1 MKILLVL
8 FLLPLKLLAQDVTG
22 VWTGTLY
29 SDTTKQY
36 LKYELAISEDNR
48 KLSGYSYTIFLI
60 DSIENIGIK
69 SIKIKRSGNHYFI
82 EDNKLIDN
90 NYSQPPAKGVKTYSD
105 LVLSETDSTL
115 ILSGPWKTNRTKF
128 YESITGNILLHKNK
142 KILETL
148 IIPKLI
154 KLGLANTLSFMRYDT
169 YSKDLTIKGKP
180 VINPVENKKPD
191 QNLEKDNSTEKST
204 SFNSPGKKEMESKV
218 RPTYTDTQNVATINK
233 PALNNQI
240 NKSPGKDIINKNLS
254 ADNKPLNSSENKK
267 IQGKAKQ
274 VYDSS
279 SLNITYNADQ
289 KNRPDNNKNVIEDSD
304 LHKKSDTTFLRNNVA
319 INKKEPIK
327 TINKKDKEIV
337 TERSLITKPG
347 ISKKDVSKIPSINT
361 ESGENKSKKK
371 NDQLITAKDLS
382 TNKEVIHPYAPPVI
396 KAAAEISSRQIETVR
411 SVNIKNDSLLLTLYD
426 NGEIDGDTVS
436 VLLNGKVIWPMQ
448 GLTANG
454 ISKTIYLTPQ
464 MGDSLELIMYA
475 ENLGSIPPNTGLL
488 VVHDG
493 DAVYEIRFSG
503 DLKKNSAIIL
513 KRKKKLN

>member
-1 MKILLVL
+1 MKFLLVF

-36 LKYELAISEDNR
+36 LKYELAISEDNK
-48 KLSGYSYTIFLI
+48 KLNGYSYTIFLI
-60 DSIENIGIK
+60 DSTENIGVK
-69 SIKIKRSGNHYFI
+69 SIKIKKSGDHYLI

-115 ILSGPWKTNRTKF
+115 ILSGHWKTNRTKF
-128 YESITGNILLHKNK
+128 YESITGNILLHKKK
-142 KILETL
+142 KIQETL

-154 KLGLANTLSFMRYDT
+154 KLGLANTLSFIQYDN
-169 YSKDLTIKGKP
+169 YLKDVAIKDKP
-180 VINPVENKKPD
+180 VINPQANKIQDP
-191 QNLEKDNSTEKST
+191 NIETDNSLPKKDSDSST
-204 SFNSPGKKEMESKV
+204 KKEENQNKEKQSTAAANLNIIDTSERKKASIKNQNSTDDVALSNNDIAASKSDAGKNINDKKNLVPEATETVKTVQPKKELSKV
-218 RPTYTDTQNVATINK
+218 
-233 PALNNQI
+233 
-240 NKSPGKDIINKNLS
+240 S
-254 ADNKPLNSSENKK
+254 
-267 IQGKAKQ
+267 
-274 VYDSS
+274 
-279 SLNITYNADQ
+279 
-289 KNRPDNNKNVIEDSD
+289 
-304 LHKKSDTTFLRNNVA
+304 
-319 INKKEPIK
+319 
-327 TINKKDKEIV
+327 
-337 TERSLITKPG
+337 
-347 ISKKDVSKIPSINT
+347 SINN
-361 ESGENKSKKK
+361 ESGENDSKKK
-371 NDQLITAKDLS
+371 KDQLIAANNLAK
-382 TNKEVIHPYAPPVI
+382 NKEPIHPYVPPVI
-396 KAAAEISSRQIETVR
+396 KAAAEISSRKIETVR
-411 SVNIKNDSLLLTLYD
+411 SVDIKNDSLLLTLYD

-454 ISKTIYLTPQ
+454 ISKTIYLTPK